1 MATRGCGCKKG
12 RHILIIT
19 PSGDRVDYTNR
30 KRWYS
35 VIMKGVPFHRCVH
48 RMAWTRTRRQDSG
61 KLCFLLLR

>member
-35 VIMKGVPFHRCVH
+35 VIMKGVLFHRCVH
-48 RMAWTRTRRQDSG
+48 RMA
-61 KLCFLLLR
+61 